1 MVRPNFSRD
10 ASADYWIDQFRT
22 RYEIGPDPSNSNVVD
37 NLVQRPNDRRMTDLN
52 QQLVDA
58 KLQATEARM
67 DGRVAAIQATI
78 DGFVG
83 RMEERSL
90 RTDERFARIE
100 EGQRDTQSSIGSL
113 KSTIIFTAIG
123 TVLTIV
129 LGVAAFNAT
138 VLSSMTA
145 SFEAGKN
152 TIVSQAEL
160 KKQAEDTAALLK
172 QVQQELNQGR
182 RDRGTPASPEK

>member
-1 MVRPNFSRD
+1 MYRSATVLRMSSRTQSYSRATED
-10 ASADYWIDQFRT
+10 DLAAPIDNASA
-22 RYEIGPDPSNSNVVD
+22 
-37 NLVQRPNDRRMTDLN
+37 RPNDRRMTDLN

-58 KLQATEARM
+58 KLEAVEARM

-83 RMEERSL
+83 RMEERTL

-100 EGQRDTQSSIGSL
+100 EGQRDTQASLGSL
-113 KSTIIFTAIG
+113 KNTIIVTAIG

-138 VLSSMTA
+138 VLSNMVA
-145 SFEAGKN
+145 SFESGKS
-152 TIVSQAEL
+152 TASTQADV
-160 KKQAEDTAALLK
+160 KKQAEETAALLK
-172 QVQQELNQGR
+172 QVQQDLEETRHNKSAQP
-182 RDRGTPASPEK
+182 GTK